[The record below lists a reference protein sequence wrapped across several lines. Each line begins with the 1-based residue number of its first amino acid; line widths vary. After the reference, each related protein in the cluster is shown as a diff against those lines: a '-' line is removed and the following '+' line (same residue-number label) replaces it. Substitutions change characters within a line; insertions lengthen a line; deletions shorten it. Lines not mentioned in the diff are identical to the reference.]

1 MKKLILF
8 VLFILLSFSA
18 SNVFAGNSDPKS
30 TGDKSPITTTVTKLT
45 DEQITLLKNRVEEI
59 RVMDKTNM
67 TPTEKQD
74 LRNELKDIKEAIKRD
89 GGYIIIGGS
98 SLLLVIILLIILL

>member
-1 MKKLILF
+1 M
-8 VLFILLSFSA
+8 LFILLSFSA
-18 SNVFAGNSDPKS
+18 SNVFAGNSDPKG
-30 TGDKSPITTTVTKLT
+30 TGDKSPITTTITKLT

-67 TPTEKQD
+67 TSTEKQD